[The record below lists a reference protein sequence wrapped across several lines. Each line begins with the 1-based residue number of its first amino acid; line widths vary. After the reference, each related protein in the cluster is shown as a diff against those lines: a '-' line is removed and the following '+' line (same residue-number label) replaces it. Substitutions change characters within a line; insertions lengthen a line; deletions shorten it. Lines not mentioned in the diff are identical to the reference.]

1 MIADWFAK
9 TNRIG
14 SMFDLFGKW
23 FRWLIRNVKNELSG
37 LSLIPVEGDKFF
49 LNASGLVEF
58 KSVLKF

>member
-1 MIADWFAK
+1 
-9 TNRIG
+9 
-14 SMFDLFGKW
+14 MFDLFGKW

-58 KSVLKF
+58 KCVLKF